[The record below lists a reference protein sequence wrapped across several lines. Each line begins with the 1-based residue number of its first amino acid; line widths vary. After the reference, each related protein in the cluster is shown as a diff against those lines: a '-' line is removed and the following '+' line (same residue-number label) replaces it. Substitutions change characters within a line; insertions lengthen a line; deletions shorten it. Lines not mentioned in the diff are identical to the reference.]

1 MRQGAGL
8 KEIEI
13 RILNRQEDMPRAVS
27 MISRFVA
34 ENGLAPA
41 MLHDLNVVIDE
52 ALSNIISYGYE
63 TDAEGEITIQ
73 LEHRQD
79 EIVVQIEDRGRTFDP
94 LQTVSPDLNATLR
107 TRKVGGLGVHFM
119 RSLMDN
125 ASYKRINGKNRLVLT
140 KKIAP

>member
-1 MRQGAGL
+1 M
-8 KEIEI
+8 KDIEI
-13 RILNRQEDMPRAVS
+13 RMLNRQEDMPRAVS
-27 MISRFVA
+27 TISRFAA

-52 ALSNIISYGYE
+52 ALNNIISYGYD
-63 TDAEGEITIQ
+63 TAAEGEITIR
-73 LEHRQD
+73 LERRQD

-94 LQTVSPDLNATLR
+94 LQAASPDLDATLQ

-125 ASYKRINGKNRLVLT
+125 VSYKRVGGKNRLVFA